1 MFIDRYGRPVDQM
14 RISVTLRCNHSC
26 IFCHREG
33 INGTEYKELT
43 ADDWGFVARVSVKND
58 IKYYK
63 LTGGEPLVKDDIVEI
78 VHNIREAGG
87 IVSITT
93 NGSLLSIYAKKLAEE
108 KIDHI
113 NVSLHSLNSDIF
125 REITRGNLERVL
137 EGIDT
142 ALSYGIRLKLD
153 YVVLTYNANE
163 FIDII
168 NYAESKGVD
177 LNIIELIPLGL
188 SKSEYYKLHLP
199 LDKIIEYLEEKSVAK
214 KIRKFQTR
222 PVYIM
227 PSGINVTVIKG
238 WCNPD
243 LCMRC
248 TRIRMTPDGKI
259 KTCIF
264 RNDLLVDAWKEIKN
278 RDENRFEKALKKAV
292 DLREPFFKSKNQC
305 MYYRWE

>member
-33 INGTEYKELT
+33 INGMEHRELT
-43 ADDWGFVARVSVKND
+43 ADDWGFVAKVSVKND

-63 LTGGEPLVKDDIVEI
+63 LTGGEPLIRNDIVEI
-78 VHNIREAGG
+78 VHNIRKAGG
-87 IVSITT
+87 TVSITT
-93 NGSLLSIYAKKLAEE
+93 NGSLLSIYARRLAEE

-113 NVSLHSLNSDIF
+113 NVSLHSLKNDIF
-125 REITRGNLERVL
+125 RKITRGNLERVL

-142 ALSYGIRLKLD
+142 ALNYGIKLKLD
-153 YVVLTYNANE
+153 YVVLTYNSNE

-168 NYAESKGVD
+168 NFAESKGID

-188 SKSEYYKLHLP
+188 SKNEYYKLHLP
-199 LDKIIEYLEEKSVAK
+199 LDKIIEYLEKESVAK
-214 KIRKFQTR
+214 KVREFQTR

-227 PSGINVTVIKG
+227 SSGIKITVIKG
-238 WCNPD
+238 WCNPE

-259 KTCIF
+259 KTCLF
-264 RNDLLVDAWKEIKN
+264 RNDQLVDAWREIKN
-278 RDENRFEKALKKAV
+278 RDEKGFEKALKKAV
-292 DLREPFFKSKNQC
+292 ELREPFFKAKNNC
-305 MYYRWE
+305 IYLR